1 MTPTSPSIA
10 PASRGPVPVE
20 SAPWWRVGMVWLVLS
35 FPAVAV
41 VAGTTTAVIAYR
53 GADPVVKTP
62 RATSLSADA
71 PARDGRNHVN
81 SPATGTGT
89 PR

>member
-1 MTPTSPSIA
+1 MPRANPLIA
-10 PASRGPVPVE
+10 PAARQRAAVE
-20 SAPWWRVGMVWLVLS
+20 SAPWWRVGMVWLVLT

-62 RATSLSADA
+62 RATSVSADA
-71 PARDGRNHVN
+71 PAREGRNHVN
-81 SPATGTGT
+81 TPASGA